1 MESGRLALMV
11 KFDRSSRR
19 LLTSPL
25 QALLYLVSKVSRH
38 PIEVIVSVFVLVTLA
53 YFVLLRAIANSTLFS
68 SLSDVASLSVISTH
82 AGHSSLPIFE
92 YSPEHVWRSLR
103 DSIESPDQVPDMGFA
118 DWLIV
123 VDEHNG
129 PATLQ
134 QERRESLLPAITKA
148 LQAESHGRCAWPVT
162 RFTDANDTVGDVVVC
177 FEPKSY
183 DASNTRHILSPKTL
197 QRVLA
202 HAMQTLPAN
211 TNSDLVER
219 WKRGDILLQSLTPT
233 SHGPKA
239 LAGEGISFQWIAS
252 FVTSALRRAWTLV
265 HRSDTI
271 DFTVLLAA
279 YIMMHGSLVHLYVS
293 MRHFPR
299 RFWLGTCILLSSCF
313 ACLVA
318 LVTADALQLP
328 INPIVLSEGLPFLVI
343 TIGFEKPYLL
353 TKAFFAH
360 ATPTSRPDQDAS
372 TLKGSPE
379 DDFVRALTQRVH
391 EEQELGVLT
400 APFAPVHDVAI
411 RAVAQA
417 GPGILRAYAVE
428 ICILMLGAFNGMH
441 GLREFCSLSILILF
455 FDGCLLFTFF
465 LAVLCVTLEVQR
477 IREPNSARKCLLPEN
492 DKETPPSEA
501 PAEPQHLNS
510 SKRKRATTSL
520 FRRVFGSLDHPL
532 SRLKLLL
539 LLTLVAL
546 HSLNLLSTLSLPT
559 TIARHQSTRPLTLY
573 DDVVSSF
580 DMFNATSSHP
590 AVSAFFDAYTP
601 PKTNAVAFMPPNII
615 VLADKTLTTPH
626 SMTASMMTHKM
637 PRNSALDSVMTT
649 WTTVSSDPVIGKL
662 LSVALI
668 ISLFLNT
675 FLLKGIATRNPA
687 VIEGNAVYVTAQAA
701 ARLIGAHFVEDW
713 KKKPKDED
721 KSSTPRVSFGPP
733 ESRVPPPPPSDPPRP
748 FEQVHEVFKSDGPG
762 ALNNEEVV
770 LLVQRGVI
778 APYALE
784 KVLQD
789 LERAVVI
796 RRAVLSRASEMHTLE
811 HSLLPYKDFD
821 YASVFGA
828 CCENVVGYMPLPLG
842 IAGPLIIDGL
852 MTPIPMATTEGTLVA
867 STSRGCKVLNANGG
881 VTTVLTQDA
890 MTRGPVIE
898 FPSLTSAA
906 RAKRWIDSAHGA
918 SSIKSAFDST
928 SRFAR
933 LASLHT
939 VLTGRTLFVRFATST
954 GDAMGMNM
962 ISKGVEAAL
971 GMMKEKHFPEM
982 ELLSLSG
989 NYCIDKKPAAIN
1001 WIEGRGKSVVAEAV
1015 IRGDSVRKILKCT
1028 VEDLVNLNIKKNLVG
1043 SAMAGSIGGF
1053 NAHAANIL
1061 TAMYLATGQDP
1072 AQNVESSNCM
1082 TLMEAVNHG
1091 EDLLVSVSMP
1101 SVEVGTVGGGTG
1113 LPPQR
1118 SMLELLG
1125 IQGPHKNTPG
1135 ANAQRLARIIAA
1147 AVMAGELSL
1156 MGALCAGHLIKAH
1169 MQHNRS
1175 APPTP
1180 GHMSPMPKDVQYKPT
1195 MTPLIATPIPST
1207 YQQQGLSPVSNTPQE
1222 KEAHDT

>member
-1 MESGRLALMV
+1 MV

-252 FVTSALRRAWTLV
+252 FVISALRRAWTLV

-360 ATPTSRPDQDAS
+360 ATPTLRPDQDTS

-501 PAEPQHLNS
+501 PAEPQHLDS

>member
-1 MESGRLALMV
+1 MV

-19 LLTSPL
+19 LSTSPL

-211 TNSDLVER
+211 TDSDLVER

-252 FVTSALRRAWTLV
+252 FVISALRRAWTLV

-299 RFWLGTCILLSSCF
+299 RFWLCTCILLSSCF

-360 ATPTSRPDQDAS
+360 ATPTLRPDQDTS

-501 PAEPQHLNS
+501 PAEPQHLDS

-615 VLADKTLTTPH
+615 VLADKALATPH

-939 VLTGRTLFVRFATST
+939 VLAGRTLFVRFATST

-971 GMMKEKHFPEM
+971 GMMKDKHFPEM

>member
-1 MESGRLALMV
+1 MV

-19 LLTSPL
+19 LSTSPL

-211 TNSDLVER
+211 TDSDLVER

-252 FVTSALRRAWTLV
+252 FVISALRRAWTLV

-360 ATPTSRPDQDAS
+360 ATPTLRPDQDTS

-501 PAEPQHLNS
+501 PAEPQHLDS

-615 VLADKTLTTPH
+615 VLADKALATPH

-675 FLLKGIATRNPA
+675 FLLKGIATHNPA

-939 VLTGRTLFVRFATST
+939 VLAGRTLFVRFATST

-971 GMMKEKHFPEM
+971 GMMKDKHFPEM

>member
-1 MESGRLALMV
+1 MV

-19 LLTSPL
+19 LSTSPL

-211 TNSDLVER
+211 TDSDLVER

-252 FVTSALRRAWTLV
+252 FVISALRRAWTLV

-360 ATPTSRPDQDAS
+360 ATPTLRPDQDTS

-411 RAVAQA
+411 SAVAQA

-501 PAEPQHLNS
+501 PAEPQHLDS

-615 VLADKTLTTPH
+615 VLADKALATPH

-939 VLTGRTLFVRFATST
+939 VLAGRTLFVRFATST

>member
-1 MESGRLALMV
+1 MV

-360 ATPTSRPDQDAS
+360 ATPTSRPDQDTS

>member
-1 MESGRLALMV
+1 MV

-428 ICILMLGAFNGMH
+428 ICILMFGAFNGMH

-615 VLADKTLTTPH
+615 LLADKALTTPH

-721 KSSTPRVSFGPP
+721 KSFTPRVSFGPP

>member
-1 MESGRLALMV
+1 MV

-211 TNSDLVER
+211 TDSDLVER

-252 FVTSALRRAWTLV
+252 FVISALRRAWTLV

-360 ATPTSRPDQDAS
+360 ATPTLRPDQDTS

-501 PAEPQHLNS
+501 PAEPQHLDS

-615 VLADKTLTTPH
+615 VLADKALATPH

-939 VLTGRTLFVRFATST
+939 VLAGRTLFVRFATST

>member
-1 MESGRLALMV
+1 MV

-25 QALLYLVSKVSRH
+25 QAFLYLVSKVSRH

-68 SLSDVASLSVISTH
+68 SLSDVASLSVLSTH

-328 INPIVLSEGLPFLVI
+328 ISPIVLSEGLPFLVI

-360 ATPTSRPDQDAS
+360 ATPTFRPDQDAS

-615 VLADKTLTTPH
+615 VLVDKALTTPH

-971 GMMKEKHFPEM
+971 GMMKEKLFPEM

>member
-1 MESGRLALMV
+1 MV

-19 LLTSPL
+19 LSTSPL

-82 AGHSSLPIFE
+82 VGHSSLPIFE

-211 TNSDLVER
+211 TDSDLVER

-252 FVTSALRRAWTLV
+252 FVISALRRAWTLV

-360 ATPTSRPDQDAS
+360 ATPTLRPDQDTS

-501 PAEPQHLNS
+501 PAEPQHLDS

-615 VLADKTLTTPH
+615 VLADKALATPH

-675 FLLKGIATRNPA
+675 FLLKGIATLNPA

-939 VLTGRTLFVRFATST
+939 VLAGRTLFVRFATST

>member
-1 MESGRLALMV
+1 MV

-19 LLTSPL
+19 LSTSPL

-211 TNSDLVER
+211 TDSDLVER

-252 FVTSALRRAWTLV
+252 FVISALRRAWTLV

-360 ATPTSRPDQDAS
+360 ATPTLRPDQDTS

-400 APFAPVHDVAI
+400 APFAPMHDVAI

-417 GPGILRAYAVE
+417 GPGNLRAYAVE

-492 DKETPPSEA
+492 DRETPPSEA
-501 PAEPQHLNS
+501 PAEPQHLDS

-615 VLADKTLTTPH
+615 VLADKALATPH

-939 VLTGRTLFVRFATST
+939 VLAGRTLFVRFATST

>member
-1 MESGRLALMV
+1 MV

-252 FVTSALRRAWTLV
+252 FVISALRRAWTLV

-360 ATPTSRPDQDAS
+360 ATPTSRPDQDTS

-400 APFAPVHDVAI
+400 APFAPMHDVAI

-668 ISLFLNT
+668 ISLILNT

-939 VLTGRTLFVRFATST
+939 VLAGRTLFVRFATST

-1222 KEAHDT
+1222 KEAHNT

>member
-1 MESGRLALMV
+1 M
-11 KFDRSSRR
+11 
-19 LLTSPL
+19 
-25 QALLYLVSKVSRH
+25 
-38 PIEVIVSVFVLVTLA
+38 
-53 YFVLLRAIANSTLFS
+53 
-68 SLSDVASLSVISTH
+68 
-82 AGHSSLPIFE
+82 
-92 YSPEHVWRSLR
+92 
-103 DSIESPDQVPDMGFA
+103 
-118 DWLIV
+118 
-123 VDEHNG
+123 
-129 PATLQ
+129 
-134 QERRESLLPAITKA
+134 
-148 LQAESHGRCAWPVT
+148 
-162 RFTDANDTVGDVVVC
+162 
-177 FEPKSY
+177 
-183 DASNTRHILSPKTL
+183 
-197 QRVLA
+197 
-202 HAMQTLPAN
+202 
-211 TNSDLVER
+211 ER

-252 FVTSALRRAWTLV
+252 FVISALRRAWTLV

-360 ATPTSRPDQDAS
+360 ATPTLRPDQDTS

-501 PAEPQHLNS
+501 PAEPQHLDS

-615 VLADKTLTTPH
+615 VLADKALATPH

-748 FEQVHEVFKSDGPG
+748 FEQVHEVFTVSYTHLTLPTI
-762 ALNNEEVV
+762 
-770 LLVQRGVI
+770 LLV
-778 APYALE
+778 
-784 KVLQD
+784 
-789 LERAVVI
+789 
-796 RRAVLSRASEMHTLE
+796 
-811 HSLLPYKDFD
+811 
-821 YASVFGA
+821 
-828 CCENVVGYMPLPLG
+828 
-842 IAGPLIIDGL
+842 
-852 MTPIPMATTEGTLVA
+852 
-867 STSRGCKVLNANGG
+867 
-881 VTTVLTQDA
+881 
-890 MTRGPVIE
+890 
-898 FPSLTSAA
+898 
-906 RAKRWIDSAHGA
+906 
-918 SSIKSAFDST
+918 
-928 SRFAR
+928 
-933 LASLHT
+933 
-939 VLTGRTLFVRFATST
+939 
-954 GDAMGMNM
+954 
-962 ISKGVEAAL
+962 
-971 GMMKEKHFPEM
+971 
-982 ELLSLSG
+982 
-989 NYCIDKKPAAIN
+989 
-1001 WIEGRGKSVVAEAV
+1001 
-1015 IRGDSVRKILKCT
+1015 
-1028 VEDLVNLNIKKNLVG
+1028 
-1043 SAMAGSIGGF
+1043 
-1053 NAHAANIL
+1053 
-1061 TAMYLATGQDP
+1061 
-1072 AQNVESSNCM
+1072 
-1082 TLMEAVNHG
+1082 
-1091 EDLLVSVSMP
+1091 
-1101 SVEVGTVGGGTG
+1101 
-1113 LPPQR
+1113 
-1118 SMLELLG
+1118 
-1125 IQGPHKNTPG
+1125 
-1135 ANAQRLARIIAA
+1135 
-1147 AVMAGELSL
+1147 
-1156 MGALCAGHLIKAH
+1156 
-1169 MQHNRS
+1169 
-1175 APPTP
+1175 
-1180 GHMSPMPKDVQYKPT
+1180 
-1195 MTPLIATPIPST
+1195 
-1207 YQQQGLSPVSNTPQE
+1207 
-1222 KEAHDT
+1222 

>member
-211 TNSDLVER
+211 TDSDLVER

-360 ATPTSRPDQDAS
+360 ATPTLRPDQDTS

-501 PAEPQHLNS
+501 PAEPQHLDS

-615 VLADKTLTTPH
+615 VLADKALATPH

>member
-1 MESGRLALMV
+1 MV

-400 APFAPVHDVAI
+400 APFAPMHDVAI

-501 PAEPQHLNS
+501 PAEPQHLDS

-615 VLADKTLTTPH
+615 VLADKALATPH

-748 FEQVHEVFKSDGPG
+748 FEQVHELFKGDGPG

>member
-1 MESGRLALMV
+1 MV

-211 TNSDLVER
+211 TDSDLVER

-252 FVTSALRRAWTLV
+252 FVISALRRAWTLV

-501 PAEPQHLNS
+501 PAEPQHLDS

-615 VLADKTLTTPH
+615 VLADKALATPH

>member
-1 MESGRLALMV
+1 MV

-19 LLTSPL
+19 LSTSPL

-68 SLSDVASLSVISTH
+68 SLSDVASLSVISAH

-211 TNSDLVER
+211 TDSDLVER

-252 FVTSALRRAWTLV
+252 FVISALRRAWTLV

-360 ATPTSRPDQDAS
+360 ATPTLRPDQDTS

-379 DDFVRALTQRVH
+379 DDFVPALTQRVH

-501 PAEPQHLNS
+501 PAEPQHLDS

-559 TIARHQSTRPLTLY
+559 TIARHQSTRSLTLY

-615 VLADKTLTTPH
+615 VLADKALATPH

-733 ESRVPPPPPSDPPRP
+733 ESRAPPPPPSDPPRP

-939 VLTGRTLFVRFATST
+939 VLAGRTLFVRFATST

>member
-1 MESGRLALMV
+1 MV

-19 LLTSPL
+19 LSTSPL

-211 TNSDLVER
+211 TDSDLVER

-252 FVTSALRRAWTLV
+252 FVISALRRAWTLV

-360 ATPTSRPDQDAS
+360 ATPTLRPDQDTS

-455 FDGCLLFTFF
+455 FYGCLLFTFF

-501 PAEPQHLNS
+501 PAEPQHLDS

-615 VLADKTLTTPH
+615 VLADKALATPH

-939 VLTGRTLFVRFATST
+939 VLAGRTLFVRFATST

>member
-1 MESGRLALMV
+1 MV

-19 LLTSPL
+19 LSTSPL

-211 TNSDLVER
+211 TDSDLVER

-252 FVTSALRRAWTLV
+252 FVISALRRAWTLV

-299 RFWLGTCILLSSCF
+299 RFWLDTCILLSSCF

-360 ATPTSRPDQDAS
+360 ATPTLRPDQDTS

-501 PAEPQHLNS
+501 PAEPQHLDS

-615 VLADKTLTTPH
+615 VLADKALATPH

-939 VLTGRTLFVRFATST
+939 VLAGRTLFVRFATST

-971 GMMKEKHFPEM
+971 GMMKDKHFPEM

>member
-211 TNSDLVER
+211 TDSDLVER

-360 ATPTSRPDQDAS
+360 ATPTLRPDQDTS

-501 PAEPQHLNS
+501 PAEPQHLDS

-615 VLADKTLTTPH
+615 VLADKALATPH

-1015 IRGDSVRKILKCT
+1015 IRGDSVRQILKCT

>member
-211 TNSDLVER
+211 TDSDLVER

-252 FVTSALRRAWTLV
+252 FVISALRRAWTLV

-492 DKETPPSEA
+492 DRETPPSEA

-615 VLADKTLTTPH
+615 VLADKALATPH

>member
-1 MESGRLALMV
+1 MV

-19 LLTSPL
+19 LSTSPL

-252 FVTSALRRAWTLV
+252 FVISALRRAWTLV

-360 ATPTSRPDQDAS
+360 ATPTSRPDQDTP

-411 RAVAQA
+411 RAVAQV

-501 PAEPQHLNS
+501 PAEPQHLDS

-615 VLADKTLTTPH
+615 VLADKALATPH

-939 VLTGRTLFVRFATST
+939 VLAGRTLFVRFATST

>member
-1 MESGRLALMV
+1 MV

-19 LLTSPL
+19 LSTSPL

-211 TNSDLVER
+211 TDSDLVER

-252 FVTSALRRAWTLV
+252 FVISALRRAWTLV

-360 ATPTSRPDQDAS
+360 ATPTLRPDQDTS

-520 FRRVFGSLDHPL
+520 FGRVFGSLDHPL

-615 VLADKTLTTPH
+615 VLADKALATPH

-713 KKKPKDED
+713 KKKPKVED

-939 VLTGRTLFVRFATST
+939 VLAGRTLFVRFATST

>member
-1 MESGRLALMV
+1 MV

-19 LLTSPL
+19 LSTSPL

-211 TNSDLVER
+211 TDSDLVER

-252 FVTSALRRAWTLV
+252 FVISALRRAWTLV

-360 ATPTSRPDQDAS
+360 ATPTLRPDQDTS

-477 IREPNSARKCLLPEN
+477 IREPNPARKCLLPEN

-501 PAEPQHLNS
+501 PAEPQHLDS

-615 VLADKTLTTPH
+615 VLADKALATPH

-939 VLTGRTLFVRFATST
+939 VLAGRTLFVRFATST

>member
-1 MESGRLALMV
+1 MV

-19 LLTSPL
+19 LSTSPL

-211 TNSDLVER
+211 TDSDLVER

-252 FVTSALRRAWTLV
+252 FVISALRRAWTLV

-360 ATPTSRPDQDAS
+360 ATPTLRPDQDTS

-501 PAEPQHLNS
+501 PAEPQHLDS

-615 VLADKTLTTPH
+615 VLADKALATPH

-701 ARLIGAHFVEDW
+701 ARPIGAHFVEDW

-939 VLTGRTLFVRFATST
+939 VLAGRTLFVRFATST

-971 GMMKEKHFPEM
+971 GMMKDKHFPEM

>member
-939 VLTGRTLFVRFATST
+939 VLAGRTLFVRFATST

-1156 MGALCAGHLIKAH
+1156 IGALCAGHLIKAH

-1222 KEAHDT
+1222 KEAHNT

>member
-1 MESGRLALMV
+1 MV

-82 AGHSSLPIFE
+82 VGHSSLPIFE

-252 FVTSALRRAWTLV
+252 FVISALRRAWTLV

-360 ATPTSRPDQDAS
+360 ATPTLRPDQDTS

-501 PAEPQHLNS
+501 PAEPQHLDS

-615 VLADKTLTTPH
+615 VLADKALATPH

-939 VLTGRTLFVRFATST
+939 VLAGRTLFVRFATST

>member
-1 MESGRLALMV
+1 MV

>member
-1 MESGRLALMV
+1 MV

-360 ATPTSRPDQDAS
+360 ATPTSRPDQDTS

-400 APFAPVHDVAI
+400 APFAPMHDVAI

-501 PAEPQHLNS
+501 PAEPQHLDS

-615 VLADKTLTTPH
+615 VLADKALATPH

-748 FEQVHEVFKSDGPG
+748 FEQVHELFKGDGPG

-1222 KEAHDT
+1222 KEAHNT

>member
-1 MESGRLALMV
+1 MV

-400 APFAPVHDVAI
+400 APFAPMHDVAI

-501 PAEPQHLNS
+501 PAEPQHLDS

-748 FEQVHEVFKSDGPG
+748 FEQVHELFKGDGPG

>member
-1 MESGRLALMV
+1 MV

-1113 LPPQR
+1113 LPPQC